1 MSTSIARIVEPIEHP
16 DEGTWTQLA
25 TAAQIEE
32 QPRQNDDAPF
42 PIAVKAN
49 IAVRGFRRSAAC
61 PVFDTVPEEVD
72 APVVALL
79 RRAGAVVVGTTN
91 MHELAFGITSD
102 NAAFGAARI
111 PSHPGFSAG
120 GSSGGSAAAV
130 ASGAV
135 PIALGTDTGG
145 SVSIPAAHCGIAGFR
160 PSTGRWPTSEILGLS
175 TTRDTPGVFARSVN
189 DLERVDRWVADERPA
204 RAATGAADATGAAR
218 TAGAAG
224 RPIRIGLPTRL
235 CDDLRPETRAAFE
248 AALDRLPAR
257 FKTVHADFDEIQEAA
272 MAAETPLVMWESRR
286 LLGDAAGRALGLPP
300 EAAFERLVREVASPD
315 VRSVLLAELR
325 SPVTAEAYTEARSRV
340 FAARSAYSR
349 LMSSQQ
355 LDALLFPTAPAPAP
369 ALGMGGIVEHL
380 GRELHIFNLYTRNTA
395 QGTVLGVPMVTV
407 PAPVARGALPVG
419 VTLQGHRF
427 DDRSALALAR
437 ELETALAPEG

>member
-25 TAAQIEE
+25 TEAQIEE
-32 QPRQNDDAPF
+32 QSRQSDDAPF

-91 MHELAFGITSD
+91 MHELAFGITSE

-189 DLERVDRWVADERPA
+189 DLERVDRWVAGERPA
-204 RAATGAADATGAAR
+204 SAAAGAEVPGTAS
-218 TAGAAG
+218 TAGAAD

-257 FKTVHADFDEIQEAA
+257 FETVHADFDEIQEAA
-272 MAAETPLVMWESRR
+272 MAAEAPLVMWESRR
-286 LLGDAAGRALGLPP
+286 LLGDAAGRALELPP
-300 EAAFERLVREVASPD
+300 EAAFERLVCEVASPD

-340 FAARSAYSR
+340 FAARAAYSR
-349 LMSSQQ
+349 LMFSLQ

-369 ALGMGGIVEHL
+369 ALGIGGTVEHL

-395 QGTVLGVPMVTV
+395 QGTVLGVPMITL
-407 PAPVARGALPVG
+407 PAPIAPGALPVG

-437 ELETALAPEG
+437 ELETALAPEW